1 VKNLLQNN
9 SSLPSEL
16 GVLCVLAGVNSLC
29 SNIPDTEKFA
39 PAAQTFEHSSTEF
52 AEIGVFVIKNSLL
65 CALGASA
72 VKFSFDRYAKCG
84 YHYEGSL
91 SR

>member
-9 SSLPSEL
+9 SCLPSEL

-29 SNIPDTEKFA
+29 SNIPDIEKFA
-39 PAAQTFEHSSTEF
+39 PAAQTFEHSNREF

-65 CALGASA
+65 CALGAPRWSFLLTGMLSVATA
-72 VKFSFDRYAKCG
+72 VMD
-84 YHYEGSL
+84 H
-91 SR
+91 